1 MARIYLVRH
10 GEAAGRWA
18 DTVNPG
24 LSDLGQSQAQEAAR
38 TLAPLGLLDII
49 SSPLLRAQ
57 ETARPLAETWG
68 VLPRIEKRVTEIPV
82 PRGVKD
88 ERMAWLEST
97 VRKRWDALDGQLT
110 VWRRGV
116 IEAILALES
125 DTVVFSHF
133 VAINAAVG
141 AAVGDDRVMHFWPNN
156 ASISIV
162 ETDGRSL
169 TLIERGGEAVTEV
182 R

>member
-18 DTVNPG
+18 DEVNPG
-24 LSDLGQSQAQEAAR
+24 LSELGRSQAAEAAR
-38 TLAPLGLLDII
+38 TLAPLGPLDIV
-49 SSPLLRAQ
+49 SSPLLRAK
-57 ETARPLAETWG
+57 ETAEPLASTWG
-68 VLPRIEKRVTEIPV
+68 VLPRVEKRVTEIPV
-82 PRGVKD
+82 PPGVSD
-88 ERMAWLEST
+88 QRMAWLEST
-97 VRKRWDALDGQLT
+97 VRKRWGSLEGALA

-116 IEAILALES
+116 IEAVLALES

-169 TLIERGGEAVTEV
+169 ALIERGGEAVTEV